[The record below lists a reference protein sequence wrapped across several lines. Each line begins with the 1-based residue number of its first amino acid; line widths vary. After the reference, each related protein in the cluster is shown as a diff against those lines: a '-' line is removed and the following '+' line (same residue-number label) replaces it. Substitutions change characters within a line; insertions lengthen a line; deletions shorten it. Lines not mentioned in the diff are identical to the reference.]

1 MIDVN
6 IEYSIWSTYTIH
18 TIHIIYSLIYLWYMV
33 IILNI
38 SIVTC
43 NSLCI
48 YDFGYICICT
58 KVIHNT
64 WGYWH
69 YFKDHDLGFVF
80 RVDRDHTV
88 HVAGV
93 RPGSPAS
100 RLGISHS
107 WRLLVAQQQ
116 FKRVKARWERGW
128 SIADTTFSTGH
139 PAGFLADTDM
149 RRNIRSQLLPSKV
162 INGKHVKADTATEPA
177 DEFPCPDL
185 ADRTKNIQKL
195 YSQMWYVMC
204 VYTYFIV
211 MYQSIQ
217 TYRLIDRS
225 NRQIRH
231 IDPMDR

>member
-1 MIDVN
+1 M
-6 IEYSIWSTYTIH
+6 SILNFQYDQLIQYRQYILYTVWY
-18 TIHIIYSLIYLWYMV
+18 IYDIWLLYQ
-33 IILNI
+33 LNI

-48 YDFGYICICT
+48 YDFGYICICM

-128 SIADTTFSTGH
+128 SIAGTTFSTGH
-139 PAGFLADTDM
+139 PGHPADFLADADM
-149 RRNIRSQLLPSKV
+149 RRNIRRQQLPSKV

-185 ADRTKNIQKL
+185 VDKTKN
-195 YSQMWYVMC
+195 
-204 VYTYFIV
+204 YTRKCG
-211 MYQSIQ
+211 M
-217 TYRLIDRS
+217 
-225 NRQIRH
+225 
-231 IDPMDR
+231 